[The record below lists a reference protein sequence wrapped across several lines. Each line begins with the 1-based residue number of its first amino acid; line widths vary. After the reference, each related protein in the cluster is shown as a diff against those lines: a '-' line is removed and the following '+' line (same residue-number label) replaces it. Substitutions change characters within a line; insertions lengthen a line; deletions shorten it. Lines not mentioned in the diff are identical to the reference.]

1 MEQHLTV
8 SAAESCTGG
17 VVGSYITDIAGASEY
32 FRGSAGTYCNEM
44 KEHILGVSHDTLET
58 YTAVSAQTAAEMAE
72 GSRGVYGTDIAI
84 STTGIAG
91 PGGGSDT
98 QPVGLVYTGIAGP
111 WGTQTHRNVYL
122 GDRMEV
128 KRRASTGA
136 IYYAVKYILE
146 HIH

>member
-1 MEQHLTV
+1 
-8 SAAESCTGG
+8 
-17 VVGSYITDIAGASEY
+17 
-32 FRGSAGTYCNEM
+32 M
-44 KEHILGVSHDTLET
+44 KEHILGVSQDTLET
-58 YTAVSAQTAAEMAE
+58 YTAVSAQTAGEMAE
-72 GSRGVYGTDIAI
+72 GSRRLYHSDLAI

-91 PGGGSDT
+91 PGGGSAA

-122 GDRMEV
+122 GDRTEI
-128 KRRASTGA
+128 KRRAATGA